1 MTETDGTQI
10 RRSLLLEDPGNEAG
24 RCELDVARRWAA
36 CWRTRC
42 GVKMGCLLV
51 RTFTDTHTGKHTID
65 GGRNT
70 DRQRMGRTGVF
81 IVPRRTLGCAASVP
95 GLTCEGGESDSR
107 GADLEEQSKVEWTWL
122 TRGRF
127 RGVEQGRMKVTHEGE
142 IWGSRAR
149 GNEHDSWWEKWHVR
163 GEVSLVV

>member
-24 RCELDVARRWAA
+24 RGELDVAWRGAA
-36 CWRTRC
+36 GSFGRSRTRT
-42 GVKMGCLLV
+42 
-51 RTFTDTHTGKHTID
+51 RGKHTID

-70 DRQRMGRTGVF
+70 DRLRMGRTGVF

-107 GADLEEQSKVEWTWL
+107 GADLEEQSKGEWTWL

-142 IWGSRAR
+142 ILGSRAR

-163 GEVSLVV
+163 GGVSLVV